1 MWEKVQAQRF
11 SSTPGTDSA
20 LSSGFLIGY
29 NIDSDRSLS
38 KSNSSAHTHTQKGKT
53 LILVQ
58 RHEKIQKSKETIDSN
73 DTLECDD
80 EAHKVVLSTHSHF
93 FWITWTSFYF
103 ENIDFKKILLL

>member
-1 MWEKVQAQRF
+1 M
-11 SSTPGTDSA
+11 GTILA
-20 LSSGFLIGY
+20 VIEVYQNPILP
-29 NIDSDRSLS
+29 
-38 KSNSSAHTHTQKGKT
+38 HTHTQKGKT

-93 FWITWTSFYF
+93 F
-103 ENIDFKKILLL
+103 